1 MVMRTRHRRQS
12 NRGRWVVPLIAS
24 AFLSYFGFHA
34 VNGDLGLNARMKLE
48 RQHAALEAEHTKL
61 VTKRK
66 ALERRASLLKDGTID
81 KDMLDEQARALLE
94 VARPDDII
102 IYR

>member
-1 MVMRTRHRRQS
+1 MRTRHRRQS
-12 NRGRWVVPLIAS
+12 NRGRWVVPLIAA

-34 VNGDLGLNARMKLE
+34 VNGDLGLNARLRLE
-48 RQHAALEAEHTKL
+48 QRHAQLKVEHDKL
-61 VTKRK
+61 VAERK
-66 ALERRASLLKDGTID
+66 AMERRASLLKDGTID

-94 VARPDDII
+94 VARPDDIV